1 MTLCCMEPE
10 SQSSLHT
17 RPTLLFR
24 LRNWEDKASWDEFYR
39 LYRNFVQGLARR
51 GGLTHV
57 EAEEV
62 AQEVFVRVAETIK
75 DFESDPARGTF
86 RGWLAQLTRW
96 RIADKFRARPRDAA
110 GQPSRRSED
119 FADATRTIER
129 IPDDKTDALDTA
141 SELEWQKHVLDAALG
156 RLARRV
162 PAKHFQVFD
171 LYSRQGWPV
180 LRVARELGI
189 NAAAVYVISHR
200 LTKQLKAEVE
210 TLRASLD

>member
-1 MTLCCMEPE
+1 MIANMDAPH
-10 SQSSLHT
+10 SSLHT
-17 RPTLLFR
+17 RPSLLFR
-24 LRNWEDKASWDEFYR
+24 LRDWEDKASWEEFYR
-39 LYRNFVQGLARR
+39 LYRNFVYGLAKR

-62 AQEVFVRVAETIK
+62 TQEVFVRVAETIQ

-110 GQPSRRSED
+110 GAGSRRSQEIP
-119 FADATRTIER
+119 DATRTIER
-129 IPDDKTDALDTA
+129 LADDRTAPLDAA
-141 SELEWQKHVLDAALG
+141 SETEWQKHVLDAALG
-156 RLARRV
+156 RLARRA

-180 LRVARELGI
+180 MRVARELGI
-189 NAAAVYVISHR
+189 NPASVYLISHR

-210 TLRASLD
+210 TLRSSLG

>member
-1 MTLCCMEPE
+1 MIAHMDEPL
-10 SQSSLHT
+10 SSLHT
-17 RPTLLFR
+17 RPSLLFK
-24 LRNWEDKASWDEFYR
+24 LRDWNDKASWEEFYR
-39 LYRNFVQGLARR
+39 LYRNFVYGLAKR

-62 AQEVFVRVAETIK
+62 TQEVFVRVAETIQ
-75 DFESDPARGTF
+75 DFESDPSRGTF

-110 GQPSRRSED
+110 GGPSRRSLD
-119 FADATRTIER
+119 MTDATRTIER
-129 IPDDKTDALDTA
+129 VADDRTAPLDAA
-141 SELEWQKHVLDAALG
+141 SETEWQKHVLDAALG

-180 LRVARELGI
+180 LRVSRELGV
-189 NAAAVYVISHR
+189 NPAAVYLISHR
-200 LTKQLKAEVE
+200 LTKQLKTEVAA
-210 TLRASLD
+210 LSASLG

>member
-1 MTLCCMEPE
+1 MIAHMDAPE
-10 SQSSLHT
+10 SSLHT
-17 RPTLLFR
+17 RPSLLFR
-24 LRNWEDKASWDEFYR
+24 LRDWEDKASWEEFYR
-39 LYRNFVQGLARR
+39 LYRNFVYGLAKR

-62 AQEVFVRVAETIK
+62 TQEVFVRVAETIH
-75 DFESDPARGTF
+75 DFESNPARGTF

-110 GQPSRRSED
+110 GGPSRRSQEIP
-119 FADATRTIER
+119 DATRTIER
-129 IPDDKTDALDTA
+129 IADDRTAPLDAA
-141 SELEWQKHVLDAALG
+141 SETEWQKHVLDAALG

-180 LRVARELGI
+180 MRVARELGI
-189 NAAAVYVISHR
+189 NPAAVYLISHR

-210 TLRASLD
+210 TLRSSLG

>member
-1 MTLCCMEPE
+1 MIATMDEPD
-10 SQSSLHT
+10 SSLHT

-24 LRNWEDKASWDEFYR
+24 LRDWADKSSWEEFYR
-39 LYRNFVQGLARR
+39 LYRNFVYGLARR

-75 DFESDPARGTF
+75 DFESDPARGSF
-86 RGWLAQLTRW
+86 RGWLGQLTRW

-110 GQPSRRSED
+110 GAPSRRWQD
-119 FADATRTIER
+119 FTEATRTIER
-129 IPDDKTDALDTA
+129 IPDDKTGPLDAG
-141 SELEWQKHVLDAALG
+141 SETEWQTHVLEAALG
-156 RLARRV
+156 RLSRRV

-180 LRVARELGI
+180 MRVARELGV
-189 NAAAVYVISHR
+189 NPAAVYLISHR
-200 LTKQLKAEVE
+200 LTKQLKAEVAVLH
-210 TLRASLD
+210 TSLG

>member
-1 MTLCCMEPE
+1 MIAIMDAPH
-10 SQSSLHT
+10 SSLHT
-17 RPTLLFR
+17 RPSLLFR
-24 LRNWEDKASWDEFYR
+24 LRDWEDKASWEEFYR
-39 LYRNFVQGLARR
+39 LYRKFVYGLAKR

-62 AQEVFVRVAETIK
+62 TQEVFVRVAETIK
-75 DFESDPARGTF
+75 DFESDSARGTF

-110 GQPSRRSED
+110 GGLSRRSLEMT
-119 FADATRTIER
+119 DATRTIER
-129 IPDDKTDALDTA
+129 IADDRTTPLDAA
-141 SELEWQKHVLDAALG
+141 SETEWQKHVLEAALG
-156 RLARRV
+156 RIARRV

-180 LRVARELGI
+180 LRVSRELGV
-189 NAAAVYVISHR
+189 NPAAVYLISHR

-210 TLRASLD
+210 TLRASLG

>member
-1 MTLCCMEPE
+1 MIATMDELH
-10 SQSSLHT
+10 SSLHT

-24 LRNWEDKASWDEFYR
+24 LRDWEDKASWDEFYR
-39 LYRNFVQGLARR
+39 LYRNFVYGLARR

-62 AQEVFVRVAETIK
+62 AQEVFIRVSETIK
-75 DFESDPARGTF
+75 HFESDPDRGTF

-110 GQPSRRSED
+110 AGASRRSQEIP
-119 FADATRTIER
+119 DATRTIER
-129 IPDDKTDALDTA
+129 VADDRTSVLDAA
-141 SELEWQKHVLDAALG
+141 SESEWQKHVLDAALA

-171 LYSRQGWPV
+171 FYSRQGWPV
-180 LRVARELGI
+180 MQVARELGI
-189 NAAAVYVISHR
+189 NPAAVYLISHR
-200 LTKQLKAEVE
+200 LTKQLKAEVT
-210 TLRASLD
+210 TLRESLG

>member
-1 MTLCCMEPE
+1 MIATMDEPH
-10 SQSSLHT
+10 SSLHT

-24 LRNWEDKASWDEFYR
+24 LRDWEDKNSWEEFYR
-39 LYRNFVQGLARR
+39 LYRNFVYGLARR

-75 DFESDPARGTF
+75 DFESAPARGSF

-96 RIADKFRARPRDAA
+96 RIADKYRARPRDAA
-110 GQPSRRSED
+110 APPSRRSQEIT
-119 FADATRTIER
+119 DATRTIER
-129 IPDDKTDALDTA
+129 IPDDKTSALDDA
-141 SELEWQKHVLDAALG
+141 SEAEWQKHVLDAALG

-162 PAKHFQVFD
+162 PAKHFQAFD
-171 LYSRQGWPV
+171 FYARQGWPV
-180 LRVARELGI
+180 MRVARELGL
-189 NAAAVYVISHR
+189 NPASVYLISHR

-210 TLRASLD
+210 TLRASLG

>member
-1 MTLCCMEPE
+1 MIATMDEPL
-10 SQSSLHT
+10 SSLHT

-24 LRNWEDKASWDEFYR
+24 LRDWEDKGSWDEFYR
-39 LYRNFVQGLARR
+39 LYRNFVYGLARR

-62 AQEVFVRVAETIK
+62 TQEVFIRVAETIQA
-75 DFESDPARGTF
+75 FESDPARGTF

-110 GQPSRRSED
+110 GGPSRRSEE

-129 IPDDKTDALDTA
+129 LPDDRTAPLDAA
-141 SELEWQKHVLDAALG
+141 SEAEWQKHVLDAALA

-180 LRVARELGI
+180 MRVARELGL
-189 NAAAVYVISHR
+189 NPASVYLISHR

-210 TLRASLD
+210 KLRASLH

>member
-1 MTLCCMEPE
+1 MDEPH
-10 SQSSLHT
+10 SSLHT

-24 LRNWEDKASWDEFYR
+24 LRDWEDKDSWQEFYR
-39 LYRNFVQGLARR
+39 LYRNFVYGLARR

-62 AQEVFVRVAETIK
+62 AQEVFVRVAETIRN
-75 DFESDPARGTF
+75 FESDPARGSF

-110 GQPSRRSED
+110 APPSRRSQEI
-119 FADATRTIER
+119 ADATRTIER
-129 IPDDKTDALDTA
+129 IPDDRTSALEAA
-141 SELEWQKHVLDAALG
+141 SEAEWQKHVLDAALG

-162 PAKHFQVFD
+162 PAKHFQAFD

-180 LRVARELGI
+180 LRVARELGL
-189 NAAAVYVISHR
+189 NPATVYLIGHR

-210 TLRASLD
+210 TLRATLG

>member
-1 MTLCCMEPE
+1 MIATMDEPP
-10 SQSSLHT
+10 SSLHT

-24 LRNWEDKASWDEFYR
+24 LRDWQDQASWDEFYR
-39 LYRNFVQGLARR
+39 LYRNFVYGLARR

-96 RIADKFRARPRDAA
+96 RIADKFRTRPRDAA
-110 GQPSRRSED
+110 GQPSRRSQELT
-119 FADATRTIER
+119 DATRTIER
-129 IPDDKTDALDTA
+129 IPDDKTGTLDTA
-141 SELEWQKHVLDAALG
+141 SETEWQKHVLDAALG

-180 LRVARELGI
+180 MRVASELGL
-189 NAAAVYVISHR
+189 NPASVYLISHR

-210 TLRASLD
+210 TLRTSLG

>member
-1 MTLCCMEPE
+1 MIANMDAPH
-10 SQSSLHT
+10 SSLHT

-24 LRNWEDKASWDEFYR
+24 LRDWEDKASWDEFYR
-39 LYRNFVQGLARR
+39 LYRNFVYGLARR

-110 GQPSRRSED
+110 GFASRRND
-119 FADATRTIER
+119 DMADATRTIER
-129 IPDDKTDALDTA
+129 IADDKTSNLDAA
-141 SELEWQKHVLDAALG
+141 SETEWQKHVLDAALG

-162 PAKHFQVFD
+162 PAKHFQAFD
-171 LYSRQGWPV
+171 FYSRQGWPV
-180 LRVARELGI
+180 MRVARELGI
-189 NAAAVYVISHR
+189 NPAAVYLISHR

-210 TLRASLD
+210 TLRASLG

>member
-1 MTLCCMEPE
+1 MIAIMEAPH
-10 SQSSLHT
+10 SSLHT

-24 LRNWEDKASWDEFYR
+24 LRDWEDKASWDEFYR
-39 LYRNFVQGLARR
+39 LYRNFVYGLAKR

-110 GQPSRRSED
+110 GGPSRRSQE
-119 FADATRTIER
+119 AIDATRTIER
-129 IPDDKTDALDTA
+129 IADERTAPLDVA
-141 SELEWQKHVLDAALG
+141 SESEWQKHVLEAALD

-180 LRVARELGI
+180 MRVARELGI
-189 NAAAVYVISHR
+189 NPAAVYLIGHR
-200 LTKQLKAEVE
+200 LTKQLKAEVK
-210 TLRASLD
+210 TLQQKLA

>member
-1 MTLCCMEPE
+1 MIATMEEPL
-10 SQSSLHT
+10 SSLHT

-24 LRNWEDKASWDEFYR
+24 LRDWQDKTSWEEFYR
-39 LYRNFVQGLARR
+39 LYRNFVYGLARR

-62 AQEVFVRVAETIK
+62 AQEVFVRVAETITK
-75 DFESDPARGTF
+75 FESDPERGTF

-110 GQPSRRSED
+110 APGPRRGED
-119 FADATRTIER
+119 FNDATRTIER
-129 IPDDKTDALDTA
+129 IADDKTSILDTA
-141 SELEWQKHVLDAALG
+141 SETEWQKHVMDAALA

-171 LYSRQGWPV
+171 LYSRQGLPV
-180 LRVARELGI
+180 MQVSQMLGI
-189 NAAAVYVISHR
+189 NPASVYLISHR
-200 LTKQLKAEVE
+200 LTKQLKAEVKH
-210 TLRASLD
+210 LRESLG

>member
-1 MTLCCMEPE
+1 MIANMDAPH
-10 SQSSLHT
+10 SSLHT
-17 RPTLLFR
+17 RPTLLFK
-24 LRNWEDKASWDEFYR
+24 LRDWEDKASWDEFYR
-39 LYRNFVQGLARR
+39 LYRNFVYGLARR

-62 AQEVFVRVAETIK
+62 AQEVFVRVSETIH
-75 DFESDPARGTF
+75 DFESNPARGTF

-110 GQPSRRSED
+110 AGASRRSEE

-129 IPDDKTDALDTA
+129 IPDDRTAPLDAA
-141 SELEWQKHVLDAALG
+141 SESEWQKHVLDAALG

-180 LRVARELGI
+180 MRVARELGI
-189 NAAAVYVISHR
+189 NPAAVYLISHR
-200 LTKQLKAEVE
+200 LTKQLKVEVE
-210 TLRASLD
+210 TLRASLG